1 MILRRIGLR
10 NFRNIEETNLSFE
23 PGPTFLYGLN
33 GQGKSNLLE
42 AIGFITAMRAF
53 RTSDQRSLIR
63 HGNDE
68 AAMAYEL
75 EHERIGATQLTVR
88 LRPNGRSVEVDGVPV
103 RKLGDVI
110 GQFPTV
116 LFASEDIQLIRG
128 GPAVRRR
135 LIDLFLS
142 SLDPEYLT
150 CLMRYHRSLRDRNA
164 LLRQEAGDG
173 SLDAFEQV
181 MAPLADKIVRARS
194 ELVTALDVSLC
205 AFYSGLSG
213 GGEKP
218 GFQYRPDVRTDGAES
233 WLEVY
238 RSGRLRDR
246 QLRSTQKGPHR
257 DDFRLI
263 LEDRDAQEFASEGQQ
278 RGLVLALRFAQLETI
293 RKRSGVA
300 PIVLADDVLGELDA
314 ERRERFWCHLESDTQ
329 VIASGTGIPEP
340 AEKQAWRIFHTEAGR
355 FRSEPASR

>member
-1 MILRRIGLR
+1 MLLQRIGLR
-10 NFRNIEETNLSFE
+10 NFRNIEEINLEFE
-23 PGPTFLYGLN
+23 PGPTFLLGLN

-68 AAMAYEL
+68 AAMAYEM
-75 EHERIGATQLTVR
+75 EHERSGATQLTVR

-103 RKLGDVI
+103 RRLGDVI

-116 LFASEDIQLIRG
+116 VFASEDIQLIRG
-128 GPAVRRR
+128 GPALRRR

-142 SLDPEYLT
+142 SLDPEYFT
-150 CLMRYHRSLRDRNA
+150 CLMRYHHSLRDRNA
-164 LLRQEAGDG
+164 LLKQEAGDG
-173 SLDAFEQV
+173 QLDAFEQV
-181 MAPLADKIVRARS
+181 MAPLAYRILQSRS
-194 ELVTALDVSLC
+194 ALMTALDASLC
-205 AFYSGLSG
+205 AFYTGLTG
-213 GGEKP
+213 GSEKP
-218 GFQYRPDVRTDGAES
+218 GFQYRPDVSADGAKN

-257 DDFRLI
+257 DDFRLL

-300 PIVLADDVLGELDA
+300 PIVLADDVLGELDS
-314 ERRERFWCHLESDTQ
+314 ERRERFWCHLELDTQ
-329 VIASGTGIPEP
+329 IIASGTKIPESGR
-340 AEKQAWRIFHTEAGR
+340 KGAWRGFHTEEGR
-355 FRSEPASR
+355 FRPEPSQ